1 MKSWLL
7 QGPKELLLPIFFNH
21 FWEIRCSFGWL
32 SFESWDAP
40 PQQQWHCRIL
50 PFLALRGFPFPLHPP
65 PKKKTNLHEHVT
77 GFPQKKQTFIY
88 ATLLQY
94 CCWWFRNPKAN
105 HCGMD
110 VSPDPG
116 KWWGFQLQLNLNW
129 WVSLPHVWLPSKTQ
143 GQTFRDRRC
152 EGPGGPDDVEPHG
165 MSWVTLIVGFL
176 GDILL
181 KGFKGGF
188 GKRGKSEIWSVI
200 TYQTCLERHEF
211 PRLASL
217 LDPFKSFWFRGNLKS
232 GWR

>member
-1 MKSWLL
+1 MQLRMA
-7 QGPKELLLPIFFNH
+7 FF
-21 FWEIRCSFGWL
+21 
-32 SFESWDAP
+32 
-40 PQQQWHCRIL
+40 RIL
-50 PFLALRGFPFPLHPP
+50 GCSPPATVTLQDSSILSPSRVSLPPPPP

-116 KWWGFQLQLNLNW
+116 KWWGFQLPLNLNW